1 MGKSDYIY
9 IVKDVSTSLDMTG
22 WKLDM
27 TGWKLDM
34 TKTIQLTIF
43 MKQIRISAI
52 LACIAG
58 MIAFA
63 GCKSMSPQDRLT
75 VNDRK
80 INKIIAQMTLEEK
93 VEMLHSKTNMSSEG
107 VPRLGIQDIKYTDG
121 PFGIREENGDGFRS
135 LGWTLDSATYFPT
148 GSALAATWSKEMAYK
163 NGWAM
168 GKEGRLRGKDIILGP
183 AINIQRLP
191 VGGRT
196 YEYLSEDPVL
206 AARLSVEYTLGSQD
220 AGTAVCLKHYALNNQ
235 ETNRGSVNVIA
246 DERTMREIYL
256 KPFEAAVKEGG
267 AMCIMPAY
275 NKVNGYYC
283 SENAHLN
290 NEILRDE
297 WGFKGMTVSD
307 WGGTHSTMGAAL
319 GGLCVQMTGDNYFGQ
334 ALIDS
339 VRNGALDEAVVDAKV
354 REILRLRFAIEPV
367 PEDVANTVMTSQ
379 PETQKIAY
387 EIAQKSIVLLK
398 NEAGNLP
405 VAKDVKKIAVIGQ
418 NAVLT
423 TAAGGIGAGVKTLYE
438 ISPLEGIS
446 KRAAE
451 AGIEVTYAPG
461 YKNYQ
466 MRMAWGRPGA
476 GGPVDPLIANSPDEP
491 ADPALL
497 AEAVALAKDADM
509 VIFFGGTNKSIETE
523 GSDRKNIDLPCGQN
537 DVIKALYEANPNVA
551 TVLISGG
558 PTDLRALEPYSP
570 AIVQGWWNGLEGG
583 TALAEV
589 LFGDIAPSGKL
600 PFTFPLKL
608 EDSPAY
614 AMGNFPGNNTGE
626 DLFTLMYRLDAT
638 GYTREQIMEYIAN
651 LPEPVS
657 EYTEGIFVG
666 YRWFETKEVPV
677 MYAFGH
683 GLSYVDFEYGPLTCR
698 QKKDKFVV
706 TFDVKNLGTMEADEV
721 TQLYV
726 KRLDSKVERPL
737 KELEAFD
744 RVTLKG
750 GETKKVTLE
759 FPISE
764 LAHWDN
770 GTNGWVLEPGKLEIL
785 VGSASDDIRQSITT
799 EI

>member
-1 MGKSDYIY
+1 
-9 IVKDVSTSLDMTG
+9 
-22 WKLDM
+22 
-27 TGWKLDM
+27 
-34 TKTIQLTIF
+34 
-43 MKQIRISAI
+43 MKKYLYSAALLI
-52 LACIAG
+52 LA
-58 MIAFA
+58 A
-63 GCKSMSPQDRLT
+63 GCASLSPQDRLT
-75 VNDRK
+75 VNDKK

-206 AARLSVEYTLGSQD
+206 SARLSVEYTKGSQD

-235 ETNRGSVNVIA
+235 ETDRGSVDVIA

-256 KPFEAAVKEGG
+256 KPFEAAIKEGG
-267 AMCIMPAY
+267 AMCVMPAY
-275 NKVNGYYC
+275 NKVNGFYC

-367 PEDVANTVMTSQ
+367 PEDVANTIMTSQ

-405 VAKDVKKIAVIGQ
+405 IAKDVKKIAVIGQ

-438 ISPLEGIS
+438 ISPLEGIQA
-446 KRAAE
+446 RAE
-451 AGIEVTYAPG
+451 KAGVEVVYAPG

-466 MRMAWGRPGA
+466 MRMGWGRPSA
-476 GGPVDPLIANSPDEP
+476 GPVNPLVANSIDEP

-537 DVIKALYEANPNVA
+537 EVIKALYEANPNVA

-558 PTDLRALEPYSP
+558 PTDLRYLEPYSP

-614 AMGNFPGNNTGE
+614 ATGSFPGEGSGE

-638 GYTREQIMEYIAN
+638 GYTREQIREYIAS
-651 LPEPVS
+651 LPDPVS
-657 EYTEGIFVG
+657 EYREGILVG
-666 YRWFETKEVPV
+666 YRWYDTKDVPV

-683 GLSYVDFEYGPLTCR
+683 GLSYVEFEYGALTCK
-698 QKKDKFVV
+698 QKKDKIQVS
-706 TFDVKNLGTMEADEV
+706 FDLKNLGDMEADEV
-721 TQLYV
+721 AQLYV
-726 KRLDSKVERPL
+726 KRLDSKVERAE
-737 KELEAFD
+737 KELEAFE
-744 RVTLKG
+744 RVALKA
-750 GETKKVTLE
+750 GETKNVTLE
-759 FPISE
+759 FPLSE

-770 GTNGWVLEPGKLEIL
+770 ETNGWVLEPGKIEIL
-785 VGSASDDIRQSITT
+785 VGSASNDIRQSIQT

>member
-1 MGKSDYIY
+1 MKKYLY
-9 IVKDVSTSLDMTG
+9 STAL
-22 WKLDM
+22 L
-27 TGWKLDM
+27 
-34 TKTIQLTIF
+34 
-43 MKQIRISAI
+43 I
-52 LACIAG
+52 LA
-58 MIAFA
+58 A
-63 GCKSMSPQDRLT
+63 GCASLSPQDRLT
-75 VNDRK
+75 VNDKK

-206 AARLSVEYTLGSQD
+206 SARLSVEYTKGSQD

-235 ETNRGSVNVIA
+235 ETDRGSVDVIA

-267 AMCIMPAY
+267 AMCVMPAY
-275 NKVNGYYC
+275 NKVNGFYC

-354 REILRLRFAIEPV
+354 REILRLRFAIDPV
-367 PEDVANTVMTSQ
+367 PEDVANTIMTSQ

-405 VAKDVKKIAVIGQ
+405 IAKDVKKIAVIGQ

-438 ISPLEGIS
+438 ITPLEGIQA
-446 KRAAE
+446 RAE
-451 AGIEVTYAPG
+451 KAGVEVVYAPG

-466 MRMAWGRPGA
+466 MRMGWGRPSA
-476 GGPVDPLIANSPDEP
+476 GPVNPLVANSIDEP

-537 DVIKALYEANPNVA
+537 EVIKALYEANPNVA

-558 PTDLRALEPYSP
+558 PTDLRYLEPYSP

-614 AMGNFPGNNTGE
+614 ATGSFPGEGSGE

-638 GYTREQIMEYIAN
+638 GYTREQIREYIAS
-651 LPEPVS
+651 LPDPVS
-657 EYTEGIFVG
+657 EYREGILVG
-666 YRWFETKEVPV
+666 YRWYDTKDVPV

-683 GLSYVDFEYGPLTCR
+683 GLSYVDFEYGTLTCK
-698 QKKDKFVV
+698 QKKDKIQVS
-706 TFDVKNLGTMEADEV
+706 FDLKNLGDMEADEV
-721 TQLYV
+721 PQLYV
-726 KRLDSKVERPL
+726 KRLDSKVERAE
-737 KELEAFD
+737 KELEAFE
-744 RVTLKG
+744 RVALKA
-750 GETKKVTLE
+750 GETKNVTLE
-759 FPISE
+759 FPVSE

-770 GTNGWVLEPGKLEIL
+770 ETNGWVLEPGKIEIL
-785 VGSASDDIRQSITT
+785 VGSASNDIRQSIQT

>member
-1 MGKSDYIY
+1 
-9 IVKDVSTSLDMTG
+9 
-22 WKLDM
+22 
-27 TGWKLDM
+27 
-34 TKTIQLTIF
+34 
-43 MKQIRISAI
+43 MKKYLYSAALLI
-52 LACIAG
+52 LA
-58 MIAFA
+58 A
-63 GCKSMSPQDRLT
+63 GCASLSPQDRLT
-75 VNDRK
+75 VNDKK

-206 AARLSVEYTLGSQD
+206 SARLSVEYTKGSQD

-235 ETNRGSVNVIA
+235 ETDRGSVDVIA

-256 KPFEAAVKEGG
+256 KPFEAAIKEGG
-267 AMCIMPAY
+267 AMCVMPAY
-275 NKVNGYYC
+275 NKVNGFYC

-339 VRNGALDEAVVDAKV
+339 VRNGALDEAVVDEKV
-354 REILRLRFAIEPV
+354 REILRLRFAIDPV
-367 PEDVANTVMTSQ
+367 PEDVANTIMTSQ

-405 VAKDVKKIAVIGQ
+405 IAKDVKKIAVIGQ

-438 ISPLEGIS
+438 ITPLEGIQA
-446 KRAAE
+446 RAE
-451 AGIEVTYAPG
+451 KAGVEVVYAPG

-466 MRMAWGRPGA
+466 MRMGWGRPSA
-476 GGPVDPLIANSPDEP
+476 GPVNPLVANSIDEP

-537 DVIKALYEANPNVA
+537 EVIKALYEANPNVA

-558 PTDLRALEPYSP
+558 PTDLRYLEPYSP

-614 AMGNFPGNNTGE
+614 ATGSFPGEGSGE

-638 GYTREQIMEYIAN
+638 GYTREQIQEYIAS
-651 LPEPVS
+651 LPDPVS
-657 EYTEGIFVG
+657 EYREGILVG
-666 YRWFETKEVPV
+666 YRWYDTKDVPV

-683 GLSYVDFEYGPLTCR
+683 GLSYVEFEYGALTCK
-698 QKKDKFVV
+698 QKKDKIQVS
-706 TFDVKNLGTMEADEV
+706 FDLKNLGDMEADEV
-721 TQLYV
+721 AQLYV
-726 KRLDSKVERPL
+726 KRLDSKVERAE
-737 KELEAFD
+737 KELEAFE
-744 RVTLKG
+744 RVALKA
-750 GETKKVTLE
+750 GETKNVTLE
-759 FPISE
+759 FPLSE

-770 GTNGWVLEPGKLEIL
+770 ETNEWVLEHGKIEIL
-785 VGSASDDIRQSITT
+785 VGSASNDIRQSIQT

>member
-1 MGKSDYIY
+1 
-9 IVKDVSTSLDMTG
+9 
-22 WKLDM
+22 
-27 TGWKLDM
+27 
-34 TKTIQLTIF
+34 
-43 MKQIRISAI
+43 MKQYLYSAALLI
-52 LACIAG
+52 LA
-58 MIAFA
+58 A
-63 GCKSMSPQDRLT
+63 GCASLSPQDRLT
-75 VNDRK
+75 VNDKK

-206 AARLSVEYTLGSQD
+206 SARLSVEYTKGSQD

-235 ETNRGSVNVIA
+235 ETDRGSVNVIA

-256 KPFEAAVKEGG
+256 KPFEAAIKEGG
-267 AMCIMPAY
+267 AMCVMPAY
-275 NKVNGYYC
+275 NKVNGFYC

-367 PEDVANTVMTSQ
+367 PEDVANTIMTSQ

-405 VAKDVKKIAVIGQ
+405 IAKDVKKIAVIGQ

-438 ISPLEGIS
+438 ISPLEGIQA
-446 KRAAE
+446 RAE
-451 AGIEVTYAPG
+451 KAGVEVVYAPG

-466 MRMAWGRPGA
+466 MRMGWGRPSA
-476 GGPVDPLIANSPDEP
+476 GPVNPLVANSIDEP

-537 DVIKALYEANPNVA
+537 EVIKALYEANPNVA

-558 PTDLRALEPYSP
+558 PTDLRYLEPYSP

-614 AMGNFPGNNTGE
+614 ATGSFPGEGSGE

-638 GYTREQIMEYIAN
+638 GYTREQIQEYIAS
-651 LPEPVS
+651 LPDPVS
-657 EYTEGIFVG
+657 EYREGILVG
-666 YRWFETKEVPV
+666 YRWYDTKDVPV

-683 GLSYVDFEYGPLTCR
+683 GLSYVEFEYGALTCK
-698 QKKDKFVV
+698 QKKDKIQVS
-706 TFDVKNLGTMEADEV
+706 FDLKNLGDMEADEV
-721 TQLYV
+721 AQLYV
-726 KRLDSKVERPL
+726 KRLDSKVERAE
-737 KELEAFD
+737 KELEAFE
-744 RVTLKG
+744 RVALKA

-759 FPISE
+759 FPVSE

-770 GTNGWVLEPGKLEIL
+770 ETNEWVLEHGKLEIL
-785 VGSASDDIRQSITT
+785 VGSASNDIRQTIAT

>member
-1 MGKSDYIY
+1 
-9 IVKDVSTSLDMTG
+9 
-22 WKLDM
+22 
-27 TGWKLDM
+27 
-34 TKTIQLTIF
+34 
-43 MKQIRISAI
+43 MKKYLYSAALLI
-52 LACIAG
+52 LA
-58 MIAFA
+58 A
-63 GCKSMSPQDRLT
+63 GCASLSPQDRLT
-75 VNDRK
+75 VNDKK

-121 PFGIREENGDGFRS
+121 PFGIREENGEGFRS

-206 AARLSVEYTLGSQD
+206 SARLAVEYTKGSQD

-235 ETNRGSVNVIA
+235 ETDRGSVDVIA

-256 KPFEAAVKEGG
+256 KPFEAAIKEGG
-267 AMCIMPAY
+267 AMCVMPAY
-275 NKVNGYYC
+275 NKVNGFYC

-367 PEDVANTVMTSQ
+367 PEDVANTIMTSQ

-405 VAKDVKKIAVIGQ
+405 IAKDVKKIAVIGQ

-438 ISPLEGIS
+438 ITPLEGIQA
-446 KRAAE
+446 RAE
-451 AGIEVTYAPG
+451 KAGVEVVYAPG

-466 MRMAWGRPGA
+466 MRMGWGRPSA
-476 GGPVDPLIANSPDEP
+476 GPVNPLVANSIDEP

-537 DVIKALYEANPNVA
+537 EVIKALYEANPNVA

-558 PTDLRALEPYSP
+558 PTDLRYLEPYSP

-614 AMGNFPGNNTGE
+614 ATGSFPGEGSGE

-638 GYTREQIMEYIAN
+638 GYTREQIQEYIAS
-651 LPEPVS
+651 LPDPVS
-657 EYTEGIFVG
+657 EYREGILVG
-666 YRWFETKEVPV
+666 YRWYDTKDVPV

-683 GLSYVDFEYGPLTCR
+683 GLSYVDFEYGTLTCK
-698 QKKDKFVV
+698 QKKDKIQVS
-706 TFDVKNLGTMEADEV
+706 FDLKNLGDMEADEV
-721 TQLYV
+721 PQLYV
-726 KRLDSKVERPL
+726 KRLDSKVERAE
-737 KELEAFD
+737 KELEAFE
-744 RVTLKG
+744 RVALKA
-750 GETKKVTLE
+750 GETKNVTLE
-759 FPISE
+759 FPLSE

-770 GTNGWVLEPGKLEIL
+770 ETNGWVLEPGKIEIL
-785 VGSASDDIRQSITT
+785 VGSASNDIRQSIQT

>member
-1 MGKSDYIY
+1 MKKYLY
-9 IVKDVSTSLDMTG
+9 STAL
-22 WKLDM
+22 L
-27 TGWKLDM
+27 
-34 TKTIQLTIF
+34 
-43 MKQIRISAI
+43 I
-52 LACIAG
+52 LA
-58 MIAFA
+58 A
-63 GCKSMSPQDRLT
+63 GCASLSPQDRLT
-75 VNDRK
+75 VNDKK

-206 AARLSVEYTLGSQD
+206 SARLAVEYTKGSQD

-235 ETNRGSVNVIA
+235 ETDRGSVDVIA

-267 AMCIMPAY
+267 AMCVMPAY
-275 NKVNGYYC
+275 NKVNGFYC

-354 REILRLRFAIEPV
+354 REILRLRFAIDPV
-367 PEDVANTVMTSQ
+367 PEDVANTIMTSQ

-405 VAKDVKKIAVIGQ
+405 IAKDVKKIAVIGQ

-438 ISPLEGIS
+438 ISPLEGIQA
-446 KRAAE
+446 RAE
-451 AGIEVTYAPG
+451 KAGVEVVYAPG

-466 MRMAWGRPGA
+466 MRMGWGRPSA
-476 GGPVDPLIANSPDEP
+476 GPVNPLVANSIDEP

-537 DVIKALYEANPNVA
+537 EVIKALYEANPNVA

-558 PTDLRALEPYSP
+558 PTDLRYLEPYSP

-614 AMGNFPGNNTGE
+614 ATGSFPGEGSGE

-638 GYTREQIMEYIAN
+638 GYTREQIQEYIAS
-651 LPEPVS
+651 LPDPVS
-657 EYTEGIFVG
+657 EYREGILVG
-666 YRWFETKEVPV
+666 YRWYDTKDVPV

-683 GLSYVDFEYGPLTCR
+683 GLSYVEFEYGALTCK
-698 QKKDKFVV
+698 QKKDKIQVS
-706 TFDVKNLGTMEADEV
+706 FDLKNLGDMEADEV
-721 TQLYV
+721 AQLYV
-726 KRLDSKVERPL
+726 KRLDSKVERAE
-737 KELEAFD
+737 KELEAFE
-744 RVTLKG
+744 RVALKA
-750 GETKKVTLE
+750 GETKNVTLE
-759 FPISE
+759 FPLSE

-770 GTNGWVLEPGKLEIL
+770 ETNGWVLEPGKIEIL
-785 VGSASDDIRQSITT
+785 VGSASNDIRQSIHT

>member
-1 MGKSDYIY
+1 
-9 IVKDVSTSLDMTG
+9 
-22 WKLDM
+22 
-27 TGWKLDM
+27 
-34 TKTIQLTIF
+34 
-43 MKQIRISAI
+43 MKKYLYSAALLI
-52 LACIAG
+52 LA
-58 MIAFA
+58 A
-63 GCKSMSPQDRLT
+63 GCASLSPQDRLT
-75 VNDRK
+75 VNDKK

-206 AARLSVEYTLGSQD
+206 SARLSVEYTKGSQD

-235 ETNRGSVNVIA
+235 ETDRGSVDVIA

-256 KPFEAAVKEGG
+256 KPFEAAIKEGG
-267 AMCIMPAY
+267 AMCVMPAY
-275 NKVNGYYC
+275 NKVNGFYC

-339 VRNGALDEAVVDAKV
+339 VRNGALDEAVVDEKV
-354 REILRLRFAIEPV
+354 REILRLRFAIDPV
-367 PEDVANTVMTSQ
+367 PEDVANTIMTSQ

-405 VAKDVKKIAVIGQ
+405 IAKDVKKIAVIGQ

-438 ISPLEGIS
+438 ITPLEGIQA
-446 KRAAE
+446 RAE
-451 AGIEVTYAPG
+451 KAGVEVVYAPG

-466 MRMAWGRPGA
+466 MRMGWGRPSA
-476 GGPVDPLIANSPDEP
+476 GPVNPLVANSIDEP

-497 AEAVALAKDADM
+497 ADAVALAKDADM

-537 DVIKALYEANPNVA
+537 EVIKALYEANPNVA

-558 PTDLRALEPYSP
+558 PTDLRYLEPYSP

-614 AMGNFPGNNTGE
+614 ATGSFPGEGSGE

-638 GYTREQIMEYIAN
+638 GYTREQIQEYIAN
-651 LPEPVS
+651 LPAPES
-657 EYTEGIFVG
+657 HYTEGIFVG

-683 GLSYVDFEYGPLTCR
+683 GLSYVEFEYGALTCK
-698 QKKDKFVV
+698 QKKDKIQVS
-706 TFDVKNLGTMEADEV
+706 FDLKNLGDMEADEV
-721 TQLYV
+721 AQLYV
-726 KRLDSKVERPL
+726 KRLDSKVERAE
-737 KELEAFD
+737 KELEAFE
-744 RVTLKG
+744 RVALKA
-750 GETKKVTLE
+750 GETKNVTLE
-759 FPISE
+759 FPLSE

-770 GTNGWVLEPGKLEIL
+770 ETNEWVLEHGKIEIL
-785 VGSASDDIRQSITT
+785 VGSASNDIRQSIQT

>member
-1 MGKSDYIY
+1 
-9 IVKDVSTSLDMTG
+9 
-22 WKLDM
+22 
-27 TGWKLDM
+27 
-34 TKTIQLTIF
+34 
-43 MKQIRISAI
+43 MKKYLYSAALLI
-52 LACIAG
+52 LA
-58 MIAFA
+58 A
-63 GCKSMSPQDRLT
+63 GCASLSPQDRLT
-75 VNDRK
+75 VNDKK

-206 AARLSVEYTLGSQD
+206 SARLSVEYTKGSQD

-235 ETNRGSVNVIA
+235 ETDRGSVDVIA

-267 AMCIMPAY
+267 AMCVMPAY
-275 NKVNGYYC
+275 NKVNGFYC

-354 REILRLRFAIEPV
+354 REILRLRFAIDPV
-367 PEDVANTVMTSQ
+367 PEDVANTIMTSQ

-405 VAKDVKKIAVIGQ
+405 IAKDVKKIAVIGQ

-438 ISPLEGIS
+438 ISPLEGIQA
-446 KRAAE
+446 RAE
-451 AGIEVTYAPG
+451 KAGVEVVYAPG

-466 MRMAWGRPGA
+466 MRMGWGRPSA
-476 GGPVDPLIANSPDEP
+476 GPVNPLVANSIDEP

-537 DVIKALYEANPNVA
+537 EVIKALYEANPNVA

-558 PTDLRALEPYSP
+558 PTDLRYLEPYSP

-614 AMGNFPGNNTGE
+614 ATGSFPGEGSGE

-638 GYTREQIMEYIAN
+638 GYTREQIREYIAS
-651 LPEPVS
+651 LPDPVS
-657 EYTEGIFVG
+657 EYREGILVG
-666 YRWFETKEVPV
+666 YRWYDTKDVPV

-683 GLSYVDFEYGPLTCR
+683 GLSYVDFEYGTLTCK
-698 QKKDKFVV
+698 QKKDKIQVS
-706 TFDVKNLGTMEADEV
+706 FDLKNLGDMEADEV
-721 TQLYV
+721 AQLYV
-726 KRLDSKVERPL
+726 KRLDSKVERAE
-737 KELEAFD
+737 KELEAFE
-744 RVTLKG
+744 RVALKA
-750 GETKKVTLE
+750 GETKNVTLE
-759 FPISE
+759 FPVSE

-770 GTNGWVLEPGKLEIL
+770 ETNGWVLEPGKIEIL
-785 VGSASDDIRQSITT
+785 VGSASNDIRQSIHT

>member
-1 MGKSDYIY
+1 
-9 IVKDVSTSLDMTG
+9 
-22 WKLDM
+22 
-27 TGWKLDM
+27 
-34 TKTIQLTIF
+34 
-43 MKQIRISAI
+43 MKKYLYSAALLI
-52 LACIAG
+52 LA
-58 MIAFA
+58 A
-63 GCKSMSPQDRLT
+63 GCASLSPQGRLT
-75 VNDRK
+75 VNDKK

-107 VPRLGIQDIKYTDG
+107 IPRLGIQDIKYTDG

-196 YEYLSEDPVL
+196 YEYLSEDPIL
-206 AARLSVEYTLGSQD
+206 SARLSVEYTKGSQD

-235 ETNRGSVNVIA
+235 ETDRGSVDVIA

-256 KPFEAAVKEGG
+256 KPFEAAIKEGG
-267 AMCIMPAY
+267 AMCVMPAY
-275 NKVNGYYC
+275 NKVNGFYC

-354 REILRLRFAIEPV
+354 REILRLRFAIDPV
-367 PEDVANTVMTSQ
+367 PEDVANTIMTSQ
-379 PETQKIAY
+379 PETQRIAY

-405 VAKDVKKIAVIGQ
+405 IAKDVKKIAVIGQ

-438 ISPLEGIS
+438 ISPLEGIQA
-446 KRAAE
+446 RAE
-451 AGIEVTYAPG
+451 KAGVEIVYAPG

-466 MRMAWGRPGA
+466 MRMGWGRPSA
-476 GGPVDPLIANSPDEP
+476 GPVNPLVANSIDEP

-537 DVIKALYEANPNVA
+537 EVIKALYEANPNVA

-558 PTDLRALEPYSP
+558 PTDLRYLEPYSP
-570 AIVQGWWNGLEGG
+570 SIVQGWWNGLEGG

-614 AMGNFPGNNTGE
+614 ATGSFPGEGSGE

-638 GYTREQIMEYIAN
+638 GYTREQIHEYIAS
-651 LPEPVS
+651 LPDPVS
-657 EYTEGIFVG
+657 EYREGILVG
-666 YRWFETKEVPV
+666 YRWYDTKDVPV

-683 GLSYVDFEYGPLTCR
+683 GLSYVEFEYGALTCK
-698 QKKDKFVV
+698 QKKDKIQVS
-706 TFDVKNLGTMEADEV
+706 FDLKNLGDMEADEV
-721 TQLYV
+721 AQLYV
-726 KRLDSKVERPL
+726 KRLDSKVERAE
-737 KELEAFD
+737 KELEAFE
-744 RVTLKG
+744 RVALKA
-750 GETKKVTLE
+750 GETKNVTLE
-759 FPISE
+759 FPLSE

-770 GTNGWVLEPGKLEIL
+770 ETNGWVLEPGKIEIL
-785 VGSASDDIRQSITT
+785 VGSASNDIRQSIQT

>member
-1 MGKSDYIY
+1 
-9 IVKDVSTSLDMTG
+9 
-22 WKLDM
+22 
-27 TGWKLDM
+27 
-34 TKTIQLTIF
+34 
-43 MKQIRISAI
+43 MKKYLYSAALLI
-52 LACIAG
+52 MA
-58 MIAFA
+58 A
-63 GCKSMSPQDRLT
+63 GCASLSPQDRLT
-75 VNDRK
+75 VNDKK

-206 AARLSVEYTLGSQD
+206 SARLSVEYTKGSQD

-235 ETNRGSVNVIA
+235 ETDRGSVDVIA

-256 KPFEAAVKEGG
+256 KPFEAAIKEGG
-267 AMCIMPAY
+267 AMCVMPAY
-275 NKVNGYYC
+275 NKVNGFYC

-354 REILRLRFAIEPV
+354 REILRLRFAIDPV
-367 PEDVANTVMTSQ
+367 PEDVANTIMTSQ

-405 VAKDVKKIAVIGQ
+405 IAKDVKKIAVIGQ

-438 ISPLEGIS
+438 ISPLEGIQA
-446 KRAAE
+446 RAE
-451 AGIEVTYAPG
+451 KAGVEVVYAPG

-466 MRMAWGRPGA
+466 MRMGWGRPSA
-476 GGPVDPLIANSPDEP
+476 GPVNPLVANSIDEP

-537 DVIKALYEANPNVA
+537 EVIKALYEANPNVA

-558 PTDLRALEPYSP
+558 PTDLRYLEPYSP

-614 AMGNFPGNNTGE
+614 ATGSFPGEGSGE

-638 GYTREQIMEYIAN
+638 GYTREQIQEYIAS
-651 LPEPVS
+651 LPDPVS
-657 EYTEGIFVG
+657 EYREGILVG
-666 YRWFETKEVPV
+666 YRWYDTKDVPV

-683 GLSYVDFEYGPLTCR
+683 GLSYVEFEYGPLTCK
-698 QKKDKFVV
+698 QKKDKIQVS
-706 TFDVKNLGTMEADEV
+706 FDLKNLGDMEADEV
-721 TQLYV
+721 AQLYV
-726 KRLDSKVERPL
+726 KRLDSKIERAE
-737 KELEAFD
+737 KELEAFE
-744 RVTLKG
+744 RVALKA
-750 GETKKVTLE
+750 GETKNVTLE
-759 FPISE
+759 FPLSE

-770 GTNGWVLEPGKLEIL
+770 ETNGWVLEPGKIEIL
-785 VGSASDDIRQSITT
+785 VGSASNDIRQSIQT

>member
-1 MGKSDYIY
+1 MKNYTFIFCLAAV
-9 IVKDVSTSLDMTG
+9 ILITG
-22 WKLDM
+22 CN
-27 TGWKLDM
+27 GNV
-34 TKTIQLTIF
+34 
-43 MKQIRISAI
+43 
-52 LACIAG
+52 
-58 MIAFA
+58 
-63 GCKSMSPQDRLT
+63 SPQDRLT
-75 VNDRK
+75 ANDKK
-80 INKIIAQMTLEEK
+80 ISEIIAQMTLEEK

-121 PFGIREENGDGFRS
+121 PFGIREENGDHFRP
-135 LGWTLDSATYFPT
+135 LGWKLDSATYFPT

-163 NGWAM
+163 NGLAI

-206 AARLSVEYTLGSQD
+206 AARLSVEYTKGSQE
-220 AGTAVCLKHYALNNQ
+220 AGTAVCLKHFALNNQ
-235 ETNRGSVNVIA
+235 ETDRGSVNVIA

-256 KPFEAAVKEGG
+256 KPFEAAVKEAG
-267 AMCIMPAY
+267 AMCVMPAY

-283 SENAHLN
+283 SENARLL
-290 NEILRDE
+290 NEILREE

-354 REILRLRFAIEPV
+354 RDILRLRFAIEPV
-367 PEDVANTVMTSQ
+367 PENIANTIMTSQ
-379 PETQKIAY
+379 PETQNVAY

-398 NEAGNLP
+398 NEGRTLP
-405 VAKDVKKIAVIGQ
+405 ITDDVKKIAIIGQ

-423 TAAGGIGAGVKTLYE
+423 TAAGGVGAGVKTLYE
-438 ISPLEGIS
+438 ISPLEGIRN
-446 KRAAE
+446 RA
-451 AGIEVTYAPG
+451 GDKVEVVYAPG
-461 YKNYQ
+461 YKNYIRQ
-466 MRMAWGRPGA
+466 NRWSEDPG
-476 GGPVDPLIANSPDEP
+476 PLETTDMSEP

-497 AEAVALAKDADM
+497 AEAVALAAEADM

-537 DVIKALYEANPNVA
+537 EIIRALHEVNPNVV

-558 PTDLRALEPYSP
+558 PTDLRILDEYSP
-570 AIVQGWWNGLEGG
+570 AIIQGWWNGMEAG

-614 AMGNFPGNNTGE
+614 AMGNFPGENSGR
-626 DLFTLMYRLDAT
+626 DLFTLMYRLEET
-638 GYTREQIMEYIAN
+638 GYSREEIQAYIAN
-651 LPEPVS
+651 LPDPES
-657 EYTEGIFVG
+657 RYTEGIFVG
-666 YRWFETKEVPV
+666 YRWYDTKDVPV

-683 GLSYVDFEYGPLTCR
+683 GLSYVDFEYGAISCKRRNDRICVRFELS
-698 QKKDKFVV
+698 
-706 TFDVKNLGTMEADEV
+706 NLSEMEADEV
-721 TQLYV
+721 VQLYV
-726 KRLDSKVERPL
+726 RRPDSKIERPV
-737 KELEAFD
+737 KELKAFD
-744 RVTLKG
+744 RVTLKA
-750 GETKKVTLE
+750 GETKKVMLE
-759 FPISE
+759 FPMNE
-764 LAHWDN
+764 LAHWDIN
-770 GTNGWVLEPGKLEIL
+770 TGAWVIEPGVVEIL
-785 VGSASDDIRQSITT
+785 VGSGSDDIRQTGNI

>member
-1 MGKSDYIY
+1 MKRF
-9 IVKDVSTSLDMTG
+9 
-22 WKLDM
+22 
-27 TGWKLDM
+27 
-34 TKTIQLTIF
+34 IF
-43 MKQIRISAI
+43 AAALAI
-52 LACIAG
+52 MAI
-58 MIAFA
+58 
-63 GCKSMSPQDRLT
+63 GCVQNGTSPQDRLT

-121 PFGIREENGDGFRS
+121 PFGIREENGDGFRP

-163 NGWAM
+163 NGLAM

-206 AARLSVEYTLGSQD
+206 SARLSVEYTKGSQD
-220 AGTAVCLKHYALNNQ
+220 AGTAVCLKHFALNNK
-235 ETNRGSVNVIA
+235 ETERGSVNVIA

-283 SENAHLN
+283 SENAHLL
-290 NEILRDE
+290 NEILRGE

-339 VRNGALDEAVVDAKV
+339 VRNGALEEAVVDAKV

-367 PEDVANTVMTSQ
+367 PEDVANTIMTSQ
-379 PETQKIAY
+379 PETQQIAY

-405 VAKDVKKIAVIGQ
+405 ISKDVKKIAVIGQ
-418 NAVLT
+418 NAVLS

-438 ISPLEGIS
+438 ITPLEGIQA
-446 KRAAE
+446 RAGE
-451 AGIEVTYAPG
+451 DVEIVYAPG
-461 YKNYQ
+461 YKNYI
-466 MRMAWGRPGA
+466 MSWGRA
-476 GGPVDPLIANSPDEP
+476 NTGPLETTNTAEP

-497 AEAVALAKDADM
+497 AEAVAIAKDADM

-523 GSDRKNIDLPCGQN
+523 GSDRKDIDLPCGQN
-537 DVIKALYEANPNVA
+537 EIVKALYEANSNLV

-558 PTDLRALEPYSP
+558 PCDLRVLEQYSP

-614 AMGNFPGNNTGE
+614 AMGNFPGENSGE

-638 GYTREQIMEYIAN
+638 GYSREEIEEYIAN
-651 LPEPVS
+651 LPDPES
-657 EYTEGIFVG
+657 RYTEGIFVG
-666 YRWFETKEVPV
+666 YRWFDTKEVPV

-683 GLSYVDFEYGPLTCR
+683 GLSYVDFEYGDLTCR
-698 QKKDKFVV
+698 QKKDMIQVS
-706 TFDVKNLGTMEADEV
+706 FDLTNLGEMEADEV
-721 TQLYV
+721 AQLYV
-726 KRLDSKVERPL
+726 KRIDSKIERPA

-744 RVTLKG
+744 RITLKA
-750 GETKKVTLE
+750 GETRKVTLE
-759 FPISE
+759 FPVSE
-764 LAHWDN
+764 LAHWDMSVN
-770 GTNGWVLEPGKLEIL
+770 DWVLEPGKIEIL
-785 VGSASDDIRQSITT
+785 VGSASDDIRQTIQT

>member
-1 MGKSDYIY
+1 
-9 IVKDVSTSLDMTG
+9 
-22 WKLDM
+22 
-27 TGWKLDM
+27 
-34 TKTIQLTIF
+34 
-43 MKQIRISAI
+43 MKKYLYSAALLI
-52 LACIAG
+52 LA
-58 MIAFA
+58 A
-63 GCKSMSPQDRLT
+63 GCASLSPQDRLT
-75 VNDRK
+75 VNDKK

-206 AARLSVEYTLGSQD
+206 SARLAVEYTKGSQD

-235 ETNRGSVNVIA
+235 ETDRGSVNVIA

-256 KPFEAAVKEGG
+256 KPFEAAIKEGG
-267 AMCIMPAY
+267 AMCVMPAY
-275 NKVNGYYC
+275 NKVNGFYC

-367 PEDVANTVMTSQ
+367 PEDVANTIMTSQ

-405 VAKDVKKIAVIGQ
+405 IAKDVKKIAVIGQ

-438 ISPLEGIS
+438 ITPLEGIQA
-446 KRAAE
+446 RAE
-451 AGIEVTYAPG
+451 KAGVEVVYAPG

-466 MRMAWGRPGA
+466 MRMGWGRPSA
-476 GGPVDPLIANSPDEP
+476 GPVNPLVANSIDEP

-537 DVIKALYEANPNVA
+537 EVIKALYEANPNVA

-558 PTDLRALEPYSP
+558 PTDLRYLEPYSP

-614 AMGNFPGNNTGE
+614 ATGSFPGEGSGE

-638 GYTREQIMEYIAN
+638 GYTREQIKEYIAS
-651 LPEPVS
+651 LPDPVS
-657 EYTEGIFVG
+657 EYREGILVG
-666 YRWFETKEVPV
+666 YRWYDTKDVPV

-683 GLSYVDFEYGPLTCR
+683 GLSYVDFEYGTLTCK
-698 QKKDKFVV
+698 QKKDKIQVS
-706 TFDVKNLGTMEADEV
+706 FDLKNLGDMEADEV
-721 TQLYV
+721 AQLYV
-726 KRLDSKVERPL
+726 KRLDSKVERAE
-737 KELEAFD
+737 KELEAFE
-744 RVTLKG
+744 RVALKA
-750 GETKKVTLE
+750 GETKNVTLE
-759 FPISE
+759 FPLSE

-770 GTNGWVLEPGKLEIL
+770 ETNGWVLEPGKIEIL
-785 VGSASDDIRQSITT
+785 VGSASNDIRQSIQT

>member
-1 MGKSDYIY
+1 
-9 IVKDVSTSLDMTG
+9 
-22 WKLDM
+22 
-27 TGWKLDM
+27 
-34 TKTIQLTIF
+34 
-43 MKQIRISAI
+43 MKQYLYSAALLI
-52 LACIAG
+52 LA
-58 MIAFA
+58 A
-63 GCKSMSPQDRLT
+63 GCASLSPQDRLT
-75 VNDRK
+75 VNDKK

-206 AARLSVEYTLGSQD
+206 SARLAVEYTKGSQD

-235 ETNRGSVNVIA
+235 ETDRGSVDVIA

-256 KPFEAAVKEGG
+256 KPFEAAIKEGG
-267 AMCIMPAY
+267 AMCVMPAY
-275 NKVNGYYC
+275 NKVNGFYC

-339 VRNGALDEAVVDAKV
+339 VRNGALDEAVVDEKV
-354 REILRLRFAIEPV
+354 REILRLRFAIDPV
-367 PEDVANTVMTSQ
+367 PEDVANTIMTSQ

-405 VAKDVKKIAVIGQ
+405 IAKDVKKIAVIGQ

-438 ISPLEGIS
+438 ISPLEGIQA
-446 KRAAE
+446 RAE
-451 AGIEVTYAPG
+451 KAGVEVVYAPG

-466 MRMAWGRPGA
+466 MRMGWGRPSA
-476 GGPVDPLIANSPDEP
+476 GPVNPLVANSIDEP

-537 DVIKALYEANPNVA
+537 EVIKALYEANPNVA

-558 PTDLRALEPYSP
+558 PTDLRYLEPYSP

-614 AMGNFPGNNTGE
+614 ATGSFPGEGSGE

-638 GYTREQIMEYIAN
+638 GYTREQIQEYIAS
-651 LPEPVS
+651 LPDPVS
-657 EYTEGIFVG
+657 EYREGILVG
-666 YRWFETKEVPV
+666 YRWYDTKDVPV

-683 GLSYVDFEYGPLTCR
+683 GLSYVEFEYGTLTCK
-698 QKKDKFVV
+698 QKKDKIQVS
-706 TFDVKNLGTMEADEV
+706 FDLKNLGDMEADEV
-721 TQLYV
+721 AQLYV
-726 KRLDSKVERPL
+726 KRLDSKVERAE
-737 KELEAFD
+737 KELEAFE
-744 RVTLKG
+744 RVALKA
-750 GETKKVTLE
+750 GETKNVTLE
-759 FPISE
+759 FPVSE

-770 GTNGWVLEPGKLEIL
+770 ETNGWVLEPGKIEIL
-785 VGSASDDIRQSITT
+785 VGSASNDIRQSIHT

>member
-1 MGKSDYIY
+1 
-9 IVKDVSTSLDMTG
+9 
-22 WKLDM
+22 
-27 TGWKLDM
+27 
-34 TKTIQLTIF
+34 
-43 MKQIRISAI
+43 MKQYLYSAALLI
-52 LACIAG
+52 LA
-58 MIAFA
+58 A
-63 GCKSMSPQDRLT
+63 GCASLSPQDRLT
-75 VNDRK
+75 VNDKK

-206 AARLSVEYTLGSQD
+206 SARLAVEYTKGSQD

-235 ETNRGSVNVIA
+235 ETDRGSVDVIA

-267 AMCIMPAY
+267 AMCVMPAY
-275 NKVNGYYC
+275 NKVNGFYC

-354 REILRLRFAIEPV
+354 REILRLRFAIDPV
-367 PEDVANTVMTSQ
+367 PEDVANTIMTSQ

-398 NEAGNLP
+398 NEVGNLP
-405 VAKDVKKIAVIGQ
+405 IAKDVKKIAVIGQ

-438 ISPLEGIS
+438 ISPLEGIQA
-446 KRAAE
+446 RAE
-451 AGIEVTYAPG
+451 KAGVEVVYAPG

-466 MRMAWGRPGA
+466 MRMGWGRPSA
-476 GGPVDPLIANSPDEP
+476 GPVNPLVANSIDEP

-537 DVIKALYEANPNVA
+537 EVIKALYEANPNVA

-558 PTDLRALEPYSP
+558 PTDLRFLEPYSP
-570 AIVQGWWNGLEGG
+570 SIVQGWWNGLEGG

-600 PFTFPLKL
+600 PFTFPKKL

-614 AMGNFPGNNTGE
+614 ALGNFGQNASE

-638 GYTREQIMEYIAN
+638 GYTREQIQEYIAN
-651 LPEPVS
+651 LPAPES
-657 EYTEGIFVG
+657 HYTEGIFVG

-683 GLSYVDFEYGPLTCR
+683 GLSYVDFEYGPLTCKH
-698 QKKDKFVV
+698 KKDKFYV
-706 TFDVKNLGTMEADEV
+706 TFELKNLGDMEADEV
-721 TQLYV
+721 AQLYV
-726 KRLDSKVERPL
+726 KRIDSAVERPL

-744 RVTLKG
+744 RITLKG

-759 FPISE
+759 FPVSE

-770 GTNGWVLEPGKLEIL
+770 ETNEWVLEHGKLEIL
-785 VGSASDDIRQSITT
+785 VGSASNDIRQTIAT

>member
-1 MGKSDYIY
+1 
-9 IVKDVSTSLDMTG
+9 
-22 WKLDM
+22 
-27 TGWKLDM
+27 
-34 TKTIQLTIF
+34 
-43 MKQIRISAI
+43 MKKYLYSAALLI
-52 LACIAG
+52 LA
-58 MIAFA
+58 A
-63 GCKSMSPQDRLT
+63 GCASLSPQDRLT
-75 VNDRK
+75 VNDKK

-206 AARLSVEYTLGSQD
+206 SARLSVEYTKGSQD

-235 ETNRGSVNVIA
+235 ETDRGSVDVIA

-256 KPFEAAVKEGG
+256 KPFEAAIKEGG
-267 AMCIMPAY
+267 AMCVMPAY
-275 NKVNGYYC
+275 NKVNGFYC

-339 VRNGALDEAVVDAKV
+339 VRNGALDEAVVDEKV
-354 REILRLRFAIEPV
+354 REILRLRFAIDPV
-367 PEDVANTVMTSQ
+367 PEDVANTIMTSQ

-405 VAKDVKKIAVIGQ
+405 IAKDVKKIAVIGQ

-438 ISPLEGIS
+438 ISPLEGIQA
-446 KRAAE
+446 RAE
-451 AGIEVTYAPG
+451 KAGVEVVYAPG

-466 MRMAWGRPGA
+466 MRMGWGRPSA
-476 GGPVDPLIANSPDEP
+476 GPVNPLVANSIDEP

-537 DVIKALYEANPNVA
+537 EVIKALYEANPNVA

-558 PTDLRALEPYSP
+558 PTDLRYLEPYSP

-614 AMGNFPGNNTGE
+614 ATGSFPGEGSGE

-638 GYTREQIMEYIAN
+638 GYTREQIREYIAS
-651 LPEPVS
+651 LPDPVS
-657 EYTEGIFVG
+657 EYREGILVG
-666 YRWFETKEVPV
+666 YRWYDTKDVPV

-683 GLSYVDFEYGPLTCR
+683 GLSYVEFEYGPLTCK
-698 QKKDKFVV
+698 QKKDKIQVS
-706 TFDVKNLGTMEADEV
+706 FDLKNLGDMEADEV
-721 TQLYV
+721 AQLYV
-726 KRLDSKVERPL
+726 KRLDSKVERAE
-737 KELEAFD
+737 KELEAFE
-744 RVTLKG
+744 RVALKA
-750 GETKKVTLE
+750 GETRNVTLE
-759 FPISE
+759 FPLSE

-770 GTNGWVLEPGKLEIL
+770 ETNGWVLEPGKIEIL
-785 VGSASDDIRQSITT
+785 VGSASNDIRQSIHT

>member
-1 MGKSDYIY
+1 
-9 IVKDVSTSLDMTG
+9 
-22 WKLDM
+22 
-27 TGWKLDM
+27 
-34 TKTIQLTIF
+34 
-43 MKQIRISAI
+43 MKKYLYSAALLI
-52 LACIAG
+52 LA
-58 MIAFA
+58 A
-63 GCKSMSPQDRLT
+63 GCASLSPQDRLT
-75 VNDRK
+75 VNDKK

-107 VPRLGIQDIKYTDG
+107 IPRLGIQDIKYTDG

-206 AARLSVEYTLGSQD
+206 SARLSVEYTKGSQD

-235 ETNRGSVNVIA
+235 ETDRGSVDVIA

-256 KPFEAAVKEGG
+256 KPFEAAIKEGG
-267 AMCIMPAY
+267 AMCVMPAY
-275 NKVNGYYC
+275 NKVNGFYC

-354 REILRLRFAIEPV
+354 REILRLRFAIDPV
-367 PEDVANTVMTSQ
+367 PEDVANTIMTSQ
-379 PETQKIAY
+379 PETQRIAY

-405 VAKDVKKIAVIGQ
+405 IAKDVKKIAVIGQ

-438 ISPLEGIS
+438 ISPLEGIQA
-446 KRAAE
+446 RAE
-451 AGIEVTYAPG
+451 KAGVEIVYAPG

-466 MRMAWGRPGA
+466 MRMGWGRPSA
-476 GGPVDPLIANSPDEP
+476 GPVNPLVANSIDEP

-537 DVIKALYEANPNVA
+537 EVIKALYEANPNVA

-558 PTDLRALEPYSP
+558 PTDLRYLEPYSP
-570 AIVQGWWNGLEGG
+570 SIVQGWWNGLEGG

-614 AMGNFPGNNTGE
+614 ATGSFPGEGSGE

-638 GYTREQIMEYIAN
+638 GYTREQIHEYIAS
-651 LPEPVS
+651 LPDPVS
-657 EYTEGIFVG
+657 EYREGILVG
-666 YRWFETKEVPV
+666 YRWYDTKDVPV

-683 GLSYVDFEYGPLTCR
+683 GLSYVEFEYGALTCK
-698 QKKDKFVV
+698 QKKDKIQVC
-706 TFDVKNLGTMEADEV
+706 FDLKNLGDMEADEV
-721 TQLYV
+721 AQLYV
-726 KRLDSKVERPL
+726 KRLDSKVERAE
-737 KELEAFD
+737 KELEAFE
-744 RVTLKG
+744 RVALKA
-750 GETKKVTLE
+750 GETKNVTLE
-759 FPISE
+759 FPLSE

-770 GTNGWVLEPGKLEIL
+770 ETNGWVLEPGKIEIL
-785 VGSASDDIRQSITT
+785 VGSASNDIRQSIQT

>member
-1 MGKSDYIY
+1 MKKYLY
-9 IVKDVSTSLDMTG
+9 STAL
-22 WKLDM
+22 L
-27 TGWKLDM
+27 
-34 TKTIQLTIF
+34 
-43 MKQIRISAI
+43 I
-52 LACIAG
+52 LA
-58 MIAFA
+58 A
-63 GCKSMSPQDRLT
+63 GCASLSPQDRLT
-75 VNDRK
+75 VNDKK

-206 AARLSVEYTLGSQD
+206 SARLSVEYTKGSQD

-235 ETNRGSVNVIA
+235 ETDRGSVDVIA

-267 AMCIMPAY
+267 AMCVMPAY
-275 NKVNGYYC
+275 NKVNGVYC

-354 REILRLRFAIEPV
+354 REILRLRFAIDPV
-367 PEDVANTVMTSQ
+367 PEDVANTIMTSQ

-405 VAKDVKKIAVIGQ
+405 IAKDVKKIAVIGQ

-438 ISPLEGIS
+438 ISPLEGIQA
-446 KRAAE
+446 RAE
-451 AGIEVTYAPG
+451 KAGVEVVYAPG

-466 MRMAWGRPGA
+466 MRMGWGRPSA
-476 GGPVDPLIANSPDEP
+476 GPVNPLVANSIDEP

-537 DVIKALYEANPNVA
+537 EVIKALYEANPNVA

-558 PTDLRALEPYSP
+558 PTDLRYLEPYSP

-614 AMGNFPGNNTGE
+614 ATGSFPGEGSGE

-638 GYTREQIMEYIAN
+638 GYTREQIREYIAS
-651 LPEPVS
+651 LPDPVS
-657 EYTEGIFVG
+657 EYREGILVG
-666 YRWFETKEVPV
+666 YRWYDTKDVPV

-683 GLSYVDFEYGPLTCR
+683 GLSYVEFEYGALTCK
-698 QKKDKFVV
+698 QKKDKIQVS
-706 TFDVKNLGTMEADEV
+706 FDLKNLGDMEADEV
-721 TQLYV
+721 AQLYV
-726 KRLDSKVERPL
+726 KRLDSKVERAE
-737 KELEAFD
+737 KELEAFE
-744 RVTLKG
+744 RVALKA
-750 GETKKVTLE
+750 GETKNVTLE
-759 FPISE
+759 FPLSE

-770 GTNGWVLEPGKLEIL
+770 ETNGWVLEPGKIEIL
-785 VGSASDDIRQSITT
+785 VGSASNDIRQSIHT

>member
-1 MGKSDYIY
+1 
-9 IVKDVSTSLDMTG
+9 
-22 WKLDM
+22 
-27 TGWKLDM
+27 
-34 TKTIQLTIF
+34 
-43 MKQIRISAI
+43 MKKYLYSAALLI
-52 LACIAG
+52 LA
-58 MIAFA
+58 A
-63 GCKSMSPQDRLT
+63 GCASLSPQDRLT
-75 VNDRK
+75 VNDKK

-206 AARLSVEYTLGSQD
+206 SARLAVEYTKGSQD

-235 ETNRGSVNVIA
+235 ETDRGSVDVIA

-256 KPFEAAVKEGG
+256 KPFEAAIKEGG
-267 AMCIMPAY
+267 AMCVMPAY
-275 NKVNGYYC
+275 NKVNGFYC

-367 PEDVANTVMTSQ
+367 PEDVANTIMTSQ

-398 NEAGNLP
+398 NEVGNLP
-405 VAKDVKKIAVIGQ
+405 IAKDVKKIAVIGQ

-438 ISPLEGIS
+438 ISPLEGIQA
-446 KRAAE
+446 RAE
-451 AGIEVTYAPG
+451 KAGVEVVYAPG

-466 MRMAWGRPGA
+466 MRMGWGRPSA
-476 GGPVDPLIANSPDEP
+476 GPVNPLVANSIDEP

-537 DVIKALYEANPNVA
+537 EVIKALYEANPNVA

-558 PTDLRALEPYSP
+558 PTDLRYLEPYSP

-614 AMGNFPGNNTGE
+614 ATGSFPGEGSGE

-638 GYTREQIMEYIAN
+638 GYTREQIQEYIAS
-651 LPEPVS
+651 LPDPVS
-657 EYTEGIFVG
+657 EYREGILVG
-666 YRWFETKEVPV
+666 YRWYDTKDVPV

-683 GLSYVDFEYGPLTCR
+683 GLSYVEFEYGALTCK
-698 QKKDKFVV
+698 QKKDKIQVS
-706 TFDVKNLGTMEADEV
+706 FDLKNLGDMEADEV
-721 TQLYV
+721 AQLYV
-726 KRLDSKVERPL
+726 KRLDSKVERAE
-737 KELEAFD
+737 KELEAFE
-744 RVTLKG
+744 RVALKA
-750 GETKKVTLE
+750 GETKNVTLE
-759 FPISE
+759 FPLSE

-770 GTNGWVLEPGKLEIL
+770 ETNGWVLEPGKIEIL
-785 VGSASDDIRQSITT
+785 VGSASNDIRQSIHT

>member
-1 MGKSDYIY
+1 MKHSA
-9 IVKDVSTSLDMTG
+9 TS
-22 WKLDM
+22 
-27 TGWKLDM
+27 
-34 TKTIQLTIF
+34 I
-43 MKQIRISAI
+43 I
-52 LACIAG
+52 LAAIMAAAIA
-58 MIAFA
+58 A
-63 GCKSMSPQDRLT
+63 GCSSGMSLQDRLT

-121 PFGIREENGDGFRS
+121 PFGIREENGDGFRP
-135 LGWTLDSATYFPT
+135 LGWKLDSATYFPT

-206 AARLSVEYTLGSQD
+206 SARLSVEYTKGSQD

-235 ETNRGSVNVIA
+235 ETDRGSVDVIA

-256 KPFEAAVKEGG
+256 KPFEAAIKEGG
-267 AMCIMPAY
+267 AMCVMPAY
-275 NKVNGYYC
+275 NKVNGFYC

-367 PEDVANTVMTSQ
+367 PEDVANTIMTSQ

-405 VAKDVKKIAVIGQ
+405 IAKDVKKIAIIGQ

-438 ISPLEGIS
+438 ISPLEGIQA
-446 KRAAE
+446 RAE
-451 AGIEVTYAPG
+451 KAGVEVVYAPG

-466 MRMAWGRPGA
+466 MRMGWGRPSA
-476 GGPVDPLIANSPDEP
+476 GPVNPLVANSIDEP

-537 DVIKALYEANPNVA
+537 EVIKALYEANPNVA

-558 PTDLRALEPYSP
+558 PTDLRYLAPYSP

-614 AMGNFPGNNTGE
+614 ATGSFPGEGSGE

-638 GYTREQIMEYIAN
+638 GYTREQIQEYIAS
-651 LPEPVS
+651 LPDPVS
-657 EYTEGIFVG
+657 EYREGILVG
-666 YRWFETKEVPV
+666 YRWFDTKDVPV

-683 GLSYVDFEYGPLTCR
+683 GLSYVDFEYGPLSCR
-698 QKKDKFVV
+698 QKKDRIQVS
-706 TFDVKNLGTMEADEV
+706 FDLKNLGAMEADEV
-721 TQLYV
+721 AQLYV
-726 KRLDSKVERPL
+726 RRIDSKVERPL

-744 RVTLKG
+744 RISLKA

-759 FPISE
+759 FPVSE
-764 LAHWDN
+764 LAHWDME
-770 GTNGWVLEPGKLEIL
+770 TNGWVLEPGKIEIL
-785 VGSASDDIRQSITT
+785 VGSASDDIRQKLET

>member
-1 MGKSDYIY
+1 
-9 IVKDVSTSLDMTG
+9 
-22 WKLDM
+22 
-27 TGWKLDM
+27 
-34 TKTIQLTIF
+34 
-43 MKQIRISAI
+43 MKKYLYSAALLI
-52 LACIAG
+52 LA
-58 MIAFA
+58 A
-63 GCKSMSPQDRLT
+63 GCASLSPQDRLT
-75 VNDRK
+75 VNDKK

-206 AARLSVEYTLGSQD
+206 SARLSVEYTKGSQD

-235 ETNRGSVNVIA
+235 ETDRGSVDVIA

-267 AMCIMPAY
+267 AMCVMPAY
-275 NKVNGYYC
+275 NKVNGFYC

-354 REILRLRFAIEPV
+354 REILRLRFAIDPV
-367 PEDVANTVMTSQ
+367 PEDVANTIMTSQ

-405 VAKDVKKIAVIGQ
+405 IAKDVKKIAVIGQ

-438 ISPLEGIS
+438 ISPLEGIQA
-446 KRAAE
+446 RAE
-451 AGIEVTYAPG
+451 KAGVEVVYAPG

-466 MRMAWGRPGA
+466 MRMGWGRPSA
-476 GGPVDPLIANSPDEP
+476 GPVNPLVANSIDEP

-537 DVIKALYEANPNVA
+537 EVIKALYEANPNVA

-558 PTDLRALEPYSP
+558 PTDLRYLEPYSP

-614 AMGNFPGNNTGE
+614 ATGSFPGEGSGE

-638 GYTREQIMEYIAN
+638 GYTREQIQEYIAS
-651 LPEPVS
+651 LPDPVS
-657 EYTEGIFVG
+657 EYREGILVG
-666 YRWFETKEVPV
+666 YRWYDTKDVPV

-683 GLSYVDFEYGPLTCR
+683 GLSYVEFEYGPLTCKH
-698 QKKDKFVV
+698 KKDKIQVS
-706 TFDVKNLGTMEADEV
+706 FDLKNLGDMEADEV
-721 TQLYV
+721 AQLYV
-726 KRLDSKVERPL
+726 KRLDSKIERAE
-737 KELEAFD
+737 KELEAFE
-744 RVTLKG
+744 RVALKA
-750 GETKKVTLE
+750 GETKNVTLE
-759 FPISE
+759 FPLSE

-770 GTNGWVLEPGKLEIL
+770 ETNGWVLEPGKIEIL
-785 VGSASDDIRQSITT
+785 VGSASNDIRQSIHT

>member
-1 MGKSDYIY
+1 
-9 IVKDVSTSLDMTG
+9 
-22 WKLDM
+22 
-27 TGWKLDM
+27 
-34 TKTIQLTIF
+34 
-43 MKQIRISAI
+43 MKKYLYSAALLI
-52 LACIAG
+52 LA
-58 MIAFA
+58 A
-63 GCKSMSPQDRLT
+63 GCASLSPQDRLT
-75 VNDRK
+75 VNDKK

-206 AARLSVEYTLGSQD
+206 SARLSVEYTKGSQD

-235 ETNRGSVNVIA
+235 ETDRGSVNVIA

-256 KPFEAAVKEGG
+256 KPFEAAIKEGG
-267 AMCIMPAY
+267 AMCVMPAY
-275 NKVNGYYC
+275 NKVNGFYC

-354 REILRLRFAIEPV
+354 REILRLRFAIDPV
-367 PEDVANTVMTSQ
+367 PEDVANTIMTSQ

-405 VAKDVKKIAVIGQ
+405 IAKDMKKIAVIGQ

-438 ISPLEGIS
+438 ISPLEGIQA
-446 KRAAE
+446 RAE
-451 AGIEVTYAPG
+451 KAGVEVVYAPG
-461 YKNYQ
+461 YKSYQ
-466 MRMAWGRPGA
+466 MRMGWGRPSA
-476 GGPVDPLIANSPDEP
+476 GPVNPLVANSIDEP

-537 DVIKALYEANPNVA
+537 EVIKALYEANPNVA

-558 PTDLRALEPYSP
+558 PTDLRYLEPYSP

-614 AMGNFPGNNTGE
+614 ATGSFPGEGSGE

-638 GYTREQIMEYIAN
+638 GYTREQIQEYIAS
-651 LPEPVS
+651 LPDPVS
-657 EYTEGIFVG
+657 EYREGILVG
-666 YRWFETKEVPV
+666 YRWYDTKDVPV

-683 GLSYVDFEYGPLTCR
+683 GLSYVEFEYGALTCK
-698 QKKDKFVV
+698 QKKDKIQVS
-706 TFDVKNLGTMEADEV
+706 FDLKNLGDMEADEV
-721 TQLYV
+721 AQLYV
-726 KRLDSKVERPL
+726 KRLDSKVERAE
-737 KELEAFD
+737 KELEAFE
-744 RVTLKG
+744 RVALKA
-750 GETKKVTLE
+750 GETKNVTLE
-759 FPISE
+759 FPLSE

-770 GTNGWVLEPGKLEIL
+770 ETNGWVLEPGKIEIL
-785 VGSASDDIRQSITT
+785 VGSASNDIRQSIQT

>member
-1 MGKSDYIY
+1 
-9 IVKDVSTSLDMTG
+9 
-22 WKLDM
+22 
-27 TGWKLDM
+27 
-34 TKTIQLTIF
+34 
-43 MKQIRISAI
+43 MKQYLYSAALLI
-52 LACIAG
+52 LA
-58 MIAFA
+58 A
-63 GCKSMSPQDRLT
+63 GCASLSPQDRLT
-75 VNDRK
+75 VNDKK

-206 AARLSVEYTLGSQD
+206 SARLSVEYTKGSQD

-235 ETNRGSVNVIA
+235 ETDRGSVDVIA

-256 KPFEAAVKEGG
+256 KPFEAAIKEGG
-267 AMCIMPAY
+267 AMCVMPAY
-275 NKVNGYYC
+275 NKVNGFYC

-354 REILRLRFAIEPV
+354 REILRLRFAIDPV
-367 PEDVANTVMTSQ
+367 PEDVANTIMTSQ

-405 VAKDVKKIAVIGQ
+405 IAKDVKKIAVIGQ

-438 ISPLEGIS
+438 ISPLEGIQA
-446 KRAAE
+446 RAE
-451 AGIEVTYAPG
+451 KAGVEVVYAPG

-466 MRMAWGRPGA
+466 MRMGWGRPSA
-476 GGPVDPLIANSPDEP
+476 GPVNPLVANSIDEP

-537 DVIKALYEANPNVA
+537 EVIKALYEANPNVA

-558 PTDLRALEPYSP
+558 PTDLRYLEPYSP

-614 AMGNFPGNNTGE
+614 ATGSFPGEGSGE

-638 GYTREQIMEYIAN
+638 GYTREQIREYIAS
-651 LPEPVS
+651 LPDPVS
-657 EYTEGIFVG
+657 EYREGILVG
-666 YRWFETKEVPV
+666 YRWYDTKDVPV

-683 GLSYVDFEYGPLTCR
+683 GLSYVEFEYGALTCK
-698 QKKDKFVV
+698 QKKDKIQVS
-706 TFDVKNLGTMEADEV
+706 FDLKNLGDMEADEV
-721 TQLYV
+721 AQLYV
-726 KRLDSKVERPL
+726 KRLDSKVERAE
-737 KELEAFD
+737 KELEAFE
-744 RVTLKG
+744 RVALKA
-750 GETKKVTLE
+750 GETKNVTLE
-759 FPISE
+759 FPLSE

-770 GTNGWVLEPGKLEIL
+770 ETNGWVLEPGKIEIL
-785 VGSASDDIRQSITT
+785 VGSASNDIRQSIQT

>member
-1 MGKSDYIY
+1 MKKYLY
-9 IVKDVSTSLDMTG
+9 STAL
-22 WKLDM
+22 L
-27 TGWKLDM
+27 
-34 TKTIQLTIF
+34 
-43 MKQIRISAI
+43 I
-52 LACIAG
+52 LA
-58 MIAFA
+58 A
-63 GCKSMSPQDRLT
+63 GCASLSPQDRLT
-75 VNDRK
+75 VNDKK

-121 PFGIREENGDGFRS
+121 PFGIREENGEGFRS

-206 AARLSVEYTLGSQD
+206 SARLAVEYTKGSQD

-235 ETNRGSVNVIA
+235 ETDRGSVDVIA

-256 KPFEAAVKEGG
+256 KPFEAAIKEGG
-267 AMCIMPAY
+267 AMCVMPAY
-275 NKVNGYYC
+275 NKVNGFYC

-367 PEDVANTVMTSQ
+367 PEDVANTIMTSQ

-405 VAKDVKKIAVIGQ
+405 IAKDVKKIAVIGQ

-438 ISPLEGIS
+438 ITPLEGIQA
-446 KRAAE
+446 RAE
-451 AGIEVTYAPG
+451 KAGVEVVYAPG

-466 MRMAWGRPGA
+466 MRMGWGRPSA
-476 GGPVDPLIANSPDEP
+476 GPVNPLVANSINEP

-537 DVIKALYEANPNVA
+537 EVIKALYEANPNVA

-558 PTDLRALEPYSP
+558 PTDLRYLEPYSP

-614 AMGNFPGNNTGE
+614 ATGSFPGEGSGE

-638 GYTREQIMEYIAN
+638 GYTREQIQEYIAS
-651 LPEPVS
+651 LPDPVS
-657 EYTEGIFVG
+657 EYREGILVG
-666 YRWFETKEVPV
+666 YRWYDTKDVPV

-683 GLSYVDFEYGPLTCR
+683 GLSYVDFEYGTLTCK
-698 QKKDKFVV
+698 QKKDKIQVS
-706 TFDVKNLGTMEADEV
+706 FDLKNLGDMEADEV
-721 TQLYV
+721 PQLYV
-726 KRLDSKVERPL
+726 KRLDSKVERAE
-737 KELEAFD
+737 KELEAFE
-744 RVTLKG
+744 RVALKA
-750 GETKKVTLE
+750 GETKNVTLE
-759 FPISE
+759 FPVSE

-770 GTNGWVLEPGKLEIL
+770 ETNGWVLEPGKIEIL
-785 VGSASDDIRQSITT
+785 VGSASNDIRQSIQT

>member
-1 MGKSDYIY
+1 
-9 IVKDVSTSLDMTG
+9 
-22 WKLDM
+22 
-27 TGWKLDM
+27 
-34 TKTIQLTIF
+34 
-43 MKQIRISAI
+43 
-52 LACIAG
+52 
-58 MIAFA
+58 
-63 GCKSMSPQDRLT
+63 
-75 VNDRK
+75 
-80 INKIIAQMTLEEK
+80 
-93 VEMLHSKTNMSSEG
+93 
-107 VPRLGIQDIKYTDG
+107 
-121 PFGIREENGDGFRS
+121 
-135 LGWTLDSATYFPT
+135 
-148 GSALAATWSKEMAYK
+148 MARK

-206 AARLSVEYTLGSQD
+206 AARLSVEYTIGSQE

-235 ETNRGSVNVIA
+235 ETDRGSVNVIA

-256 KPFEAAVKEGG
+256 KPFEAAIKEGG
-267 AMCIMPAY
+267 AMCVMPAY

-339 VRNGALDEAVVDAKV
+339 VRNGALPESVVDDKV

-367 PEDVANTVMTSQ
+367 PEDVANTIMTSQ
-379 PETQKIAY
+379 PETQQVAY
-387 EIAQKSIVLLK
+387 EIAQKSILLLK
-398 NEAGNLP
+398 NETGNLP
-405 VAKDVKKIAVIGQ
+405 IAPEVKKIAVIGQ

-423 TAAGGIGAGVKTLYE
+423 TASGGIGAGVKTLYE
-438 ISPLEGIS
+438 ISPLEGIQ

-451 AGIEVTYAPG
+451 AGVEVVYAPG
-461 YKNYQ
+461 YKNYK
-466 MRMAWGRPGA
+466 MRMGWGRPA
-476 GGPVDPLIANSPDEP
+476 AGPVDPLAATSTDEP

-497 AEAVALAKDADM
+497 AEAVALAQDADM

-537 DVIKALYEANPNVA
+537 EVIKALYEANPNVV

-558 PTDLRALEPYSP
+558 PTDLRFLEPYSP

-600 PFTFPLKL
+600 PFTFPKKL

-614 AMGNFPGNNTGE
+614 ALGNFGQNASE

-638 GYTREQIMEYIAN
+638 GYTREQIQEYIAN
-651 LPEPVS
+651 LPAPES
-657 EYTEGIFVG
+657 HYTEGIFVG
-666 YRWFETKEVPV
+666 YRWFETKEIPV

-683 GLSYVDFEYGPLTCR
+683 GLSYVDFEYGPLTCK
-698 QKKDKFVV
+698 QKKDKFYV
-706 TFDVKNLGTMEADEV
+706 TFELKNLGNMEADEV
-721 TQLYV
+721 AQLYV
-726 KRLDSKVERPL
+726 KRIDSAVERPL

-744 RVTLKG
+744 RVTLQA
-750 GETKKVTLE
+750 GETKTVTLE
-759 FPISE
+759 FPVSE

-770 GTNGWVLEPGKLEIL
+770 ETNEWVLEHGKLEIL
-785 VGSASDDIRQSITT
+785 VGSASDDIRQTIET

>member
-1 MGKSDYIY
+1 
-9 IVKDVSTSLDMTG
+9 
-22 WKLDM
+22 
-27 TGWKLDM
+27 
-34 TKTIQLTIF
+34 
-43 MKQIRISAI
+43 MKKYLYSAALLI
-52 LACIAG
+52 LA
-58 MIAFA
+58 A
-63 GCKSMSPQDRLT
+63 GCASLSPQDRLT
-75 VNDRK
+75 VNDKK

-206 AARLSVEYTLGSQD
+206 SARLSVEYTKGSQD

-235 ETNRGSVNVIA
+235 ETDRGSVNVIA

-256 KPFEAAVKEGG
+256 KPFEAAIKEGG
-267 AMCIMPAY
+267 AMCVMPAY
-275 NKVNGYYC
+275 NKVNGFYC

-367 PEDVANTVMTSQ
+367 PEDVANTIMTSQ

-405 VAKDVKKIAVIGQ
+405 IAKDVKKIAVIGQ

-438 ISPLEGIS
+438 ITPLEGIQA
-446 KRAAE
+446 RAE
-451 AGIEVTYAPG
+451 KAGVEVVYAPG

-466 MRMAWGRPGA
+466 MRMGWGRPSA
-476 GGPVDPLIANSPDEP
+476 GPVNPLVANSIDEP

-537 DVIKALYEANPNVA
+537 EVIKALYEANPNVA

-558 PTDLRALEPYSP
+558 PTDLRYLEPYSP

-614 AMGNFPGNNTGE
+614 ATGSFPGEGSGE

-638 GYTREQIMEYIAN
+638 GYTREQIQEYIAS
-651 LPEPVS
+651 LPDPVS
-657 EYTEGIFVG
+657 EYREGILVG
-666 YRWFETKEVPV
+666 YRWYDTKDVPV

-683 GLSYVDFEYGPLTCR
+683 GLSYVEFEYGALTCK
-698 QKKDKFVV
+698 QKKDKIQVS
-706 TFDVKNLGTMEADEV
+706 FDLKNLGDMEADEV
-721 TQLYV
+721 AQLYV
-726 KRLDSKVERPL
+726 KRLDSKVERAE
-737 KELEAFD
+737 KELEAFE
-744 RVTLKG
+744 RVALKA
-750 GETKKVTLE
+750 GETKNVTLE
-759 FPISE
+759 FPLSE

-770 GTNGWVLEPGKLEIL
+770 ETNGWVLEPGKIEIL
-785 VGSASDDIRQSITT
+785 VGSASNDIRQSIQA

>member
-1 MGKSDYIY
+1 
-9 IVKDVSTSLDMTG
+9 
-22 WKLDM
+22 
-27 TGWKLDM
+27 
-34 TKTIQLTIF
+34 
-43 MKQIRISAI
+43 MKKYLYSAALLI
-52 LACIAG
+52 LA
-58 MIAFA
+58 A
-63 GCKSMSPQDRLT
+63 GCASLSPQDRLT
-75 VNDRK
+75 VNDKK

-206 AARLSVEYTLGSQD
+206 SARLAVEYTKGSQD

-235 ETNRGSVNVIA
+235 ETDRGSVDVIA

-256 KPFEAAVKEGG
+256 KPFEAAIKEGG
-267 AMCIMPAY
+267 AMCVMPAY
-275 NKVNGYYC
+275 NKVNGFYC

-339 VRNGALDEAVVDAKV
+339 VRNGALDEAVVDEKV
-354 REILRLRFAIEPV
+354 REILRLRFAIDPV
-367 PEDVANTVMTSQ
+367 PEDVANTIMTSQ

-405 VAKDVKKIAVIGQ
+405 IAKDVKKIAVIGQ

-438 ISPLEGIS
+438 ISPLEGIQA
-446 KRAAE
+446 RAE
-451 AGIEVTYAPG
+451 KAGVEVVYAPG

-466 MRMAWGRPGA
+466 MRMGWGRPSA
-476 GGPVDPLIANSPDEP
+476 GPVNPLVANSIDEP

-537 DVIKALYEANPNVA
+537 EVIKALYEANPNVA

-558 PTDLRALEPYSP
+558 PTDLRYLEPYSP

-614 AMGNFPGNNTGE
+614 ATGSFPGEGSGE

-638 GYTREQIMEYIAN
+638 GYTREQIQEYIAS
-651 LPEPVS
+651 LPDPVS
-657 EYTEGIFVG
+657 EYREGILVG
-666 YRWFETKEVPV
+666 YRWYDTKDVPV

-683 GLSYVDFEYGPLTCR
+683 GLSYVEFEYGPLTCK
-698 QKKDKFVV
+698 QKKDKIQVS
-706 TFDVKNLGTMEADEV
+706 FDLKNLGDMEADEV
-721 TQLYV
+721 AQLYV
-726 KRLDSKVERPL
+726 KRLDSKVERAE
-737 KELEAFD
+737 KELEAFE
-744 RVTLKG
+744 RVALKA
-750 GETKKVTLE
+750 GETKNVTLE
-759 FPISE
+759 FPLSE

-770 GTNGWVLEPGKLEIL
+770 ETNGWVLEPGKIEIL
-785 VGSASDDIRQSITT
+785 VGSASNDIRQSIHT

>member
-1 MGKSDYIY
+1 
-9 IVKDVSTSLDMTG
+9 
-22 WKLDM
+22 
-27 TGWKLDM
+27 
-34 TKTIQLTIF
+34 
-43 MKQIRISAI
+43 MKKYLYSAALLI
-52 LACIAG
+52 LA
-58 MIAFA
+58 A
-63 GCKSMSPQDRLT
+63 GCASLSPQDRLT
-75 VNDRK
+75 VNDKK

-206 AARLSVEYTLGSQD
+206 SARLSVEYTKGSQD

-235 ETNRGSVNVIA
+235 ETDRGSVDVIA

-267 AMCIMPAY
+267 AMCVMPAY
-275 NKVNGYYC
+275 NKVNGFYC

-354 REILRLRFAIEPV
+354 REILRLRFAIDPV
-367 PEDVANTVMTSQ
+367 PEDVANTIMTSQ

-405 VAKDVKKIAVIGQ
+405 IAKDVKKIAVIGQ

-438 ISPLEGIS
+438 ISPLEGIQA
-446 KRAAE
+446 RAE
-451 AGIEVTYAPG
+451 KAGVEVVYAPG

-466 MRMAWGRPGA
+466 MRMGWGRPSA
-476 GGPVDPLIANSPDEP
+476 GPVNPLVANSIDEP

-537 DVIKALYEANPNVA
+537 EVIKALYEANPNVA

-558 PTDLRALEPYSP
+558 PTDLRYLEPYSP

-614 AMGNFPGNNTGE
+614 ATGSFPGEGSGE

-638 GYTREQIMEYIAN
+638 GYTREQIREYIAS
-651 LPEPVS
+651 LPDPVS
-657 EYTEGIFVG
+657 EYREGILVG
-666 YRWFETKEVPV
+666 YRWYDTKDVPV

-683 GLSYVDFEYGPLTCR
+683 GLSYVEFEYGALTCK
-698 QKKDKFVV
+698 QKKDKIQVS
-706 TFDVKNLGTMEADEV
+706 FDLKNLGDMEADEV
-721 TQLYV
+721 AQLYV
-726 KRLDSKVERPL
+726 KRIDSAVERPL

-744 RVTLKG
+744 RITLKG

-759 FPISE
+759 FPVSE

-770 GTNGWVLEPGKLEIL
+770 ETNEWVLEHGKLEIL
-785 VGSASDDIRQSITT
+785 VGSASNDIRQTIAT

>member
-1 MGKSDYIY
+1 
-9 IVKDVSTSLDMTG
+9 
-22 WKLDM
+22 
-27 TGWKLDM
+27 
-34 TKTIQLTIF
+34 
-43 MKQIRISAI
+43 MKKYLYSAALLI
-52 LACIAG
+52 LA
-58 MIAFA
+58 A
-63 GCKSMSPQDRLT
+63 GCASLSPQDRLT
-75 VNDRK
+75 VNDKK

-206 AARLSVEYTLGSQD
+206 SARLSVEYTKGSQD

-235 ETNRGSVNVIA
+235 ETDRGSVDVIA

-256 KPFEAAVKEGG
+256 KPFEAAIKEGG
-267 AMCIMPAY
+267 AMCVMPAY
-275 NKVNGYYC
+275 NKVNGFYC

-354 REILRLRFAIEPV
+354 REILRLRFAIDPV
-367 PEDVANTVMTSQ
+367 PEDVANTIMTSQ

-405 VAKDVKKIAVIGQ
+405 IAKDVKKIAVIGQ

-438 ISPLEGIS
+438 ISPLEGIQA
-446 KRAAE
+446 RAE
-451 AGIEVTYAPG
+451 KAGVEVVYAPG

-466 MRMAWGRPGA
+466 MRMGWGRPSA
-476 GGPVDPLIANSPDEP
+476 GPVNPLVANSIDEP

-537 DVIKALYEANPNVA
+537 EVIKALYEANPNVA

-558 PTDLRALEPYSP
+558 PTDLRYLEPYSP
-570 AIVQGWWNGLEGG
+570 SIVQGWWNGLEGG

-614 AMGNFPGNNTGE
+614 ATGSFPGKGSGE

-638 GYTREQIMEYIAN
+638 GYTREQIQEYIAS
-651 LPEPVS
+651 LPDPVS
-657 EYTEGIFVG
+657 EYREGILVG
-666 YRWFETKEVPV
+666 YRWYDTKDVPV

-683 GLSYVDFEYGPLTCR
+683 GLSYVEFEYGTLTCK
-698 QKKDKFVV
+698 QKKDKIQVS
-706 TFDVKNLGTMEADEV
+706 FDLKNLGDMEADEV
-721 TQLYV
+721 AQLYV
-726 KRLDSKVERPL
+726 KRLDSKVERAE
-737 KELEAFD
+737 KELEAFE
-744 RVTLKG
+744 RVALKA
-750 GETKKVTLE
+750 GETKNVTLE
-759 FPISE
+759 FPLSE

-770 GTNGWVLEPGKLEIL
+770 ETNGWVLEPGKIEIL
-785 VGSASDDIRQSITT
+785 VGSASNDIRQSIQT

>member
-1 MGKSDYIY
+1 
-9 IVKDVSTSLDMTG
+9 
-22 WKLDM
+22 
-27 TGWKLDM
+27 
-34 TKTIQLTIF
+34 
-43 MKQIRISAI
+43 MKQYLYSAALLI
-52 LACIAG
+52 LA
-58 MIAFA
+58 A
-63 GCKSMSPQDRLT
+63 GCASLSPQDRLT
-75 VNDRK
+75 VNDKK

-206 AARLSVEYTLGSQD
+206 SARLSVEYTKGSQD

-235 ETNRGSVNVIA
+235 ETDRGSVDVIA

-267 AMCIMPAY
+267 AMCVMPAY
-275 NKVNGYYC
+275 NKVNGFYC

-354 REILRLRFAIEPV
+354 REILRLRFAIDPV
-367 PEDVANTVMTSQ
+367 PEDVANTIMTSQ

-405 VAKDVKKIAVIGQ
+405 IAKDVKKIAVIGQ

-438 ISPLEGIS
+438 ISPLEGIQA
-446 KRAAE
+446 RAE
-451 AGIEVTYAPG
+451 KAGVEVVYAPG

-466 MRMAWGRPGA
+466 MRMGWGRPSA
-476 GGPVDPLIANSPDEP
+476 GPVNPLVANSIDEP

-537 DVIKALYEANPNVA
+537 EVIKALYEANPNVA

-558 PTDLRALEPYSP
+558 PTDLRYLEPYSP

-614 AMGNFPGNNTGE
+614 ATGSFPGEGSGE

-638 GYTREQIMEYIAN
+638 GYTREQIQEYIAS
-651 LPEPVS
+651 LPDPVS
-657 EYTEGIFVG
+657 EYREGILVG
-666 YRWFETKEVPV
+666 YRWYDTKDVPV

-683 GLSYVDFEYGPLTCR
+683 GLSYVEFEYGPLTCK
-698 QKKDKFVV
+698 QKKDKIQVS
-706 TFDVKNLGTMEADEV
+706 FDLKNLGDMEADEV
-721 TQLYV
+721 AQLYV
-726 KRLDSKVERPL
+726 KRLDSKVERAE
-737 KELEAFD
+737 KELEAFE
-744 RVTLKG
+744 RVALKA
-750 GETKKVTLE
+750 GETKNVTLE
-759 FPISE
+759 FPLSE

-770 GTNGWVLEPGKLEIL
+770 ETNGWVLEPGKIEIL
-785 VGSASDDIRQSITT
+785 VGSASNDIRQSIQT

>member
-1 MGKSDYIY
+1 MKH
-9 IVKDVSTSLDMTG
+9 STT
-22 WKLDM
+22 
-27 TGWKLDM
+27 
-34 TKTIQLTIF
+34 LTIL
-43 MKQIRISAI
+43 SAVAT
-52 LACIAG
+52 LLIA
-58 MIAFA
+58 A
-63 GCKSMSPQDRLT
+63 GCNCGMTPQDKLT
-75 VNDRK
+75 VNDKK

-121 PFGIREENGDGFRS
+121 PFGIREENGDGFRP
-135 LGWTLDSATYFPT
+135 LGWKLDSATYFPT

-206 AARLSVEYTLGSQD
+206 AARLSVEYTKGSQD

-235 ETNRGSVNVIA
+235 ETNRGSVDVIA

-267 AMCIMPAY
+267 AMCVMPAY

-290 NEILRDE
+290 NEILRGE

-379 PETQKIAY
+379 PETQQVAY

-398 NEAGNLP
+398 NETGNLP
-405 VAKDVKKIAVIGQ
+405 IAEDVKKIAVIGQ

-438 ISPLEGIS
+438 VSPLEGIR
-446 KRAAE
+446 KRAGDE
-451 AGIEVTYAPG
+451 IEVTYAPG
-461 YKNYQ
+461 YRSYK
-466 MRMAWGRPGA
+466 MSWGTPGPL
-476 GGPVDPLIANSPDEP
+476 GPLDAASPDDP
-491 ADPALL
+491 ADPELL
-497 AEAVALAKDADM
+497 AEAVEMARNADM

-523 GSDRKNIDLPCGQN
+523 GSDRKNIDLPHGQN
-537 DVIKALYEANPNVA
+537 DIIKAIYEVNPNVV

-558 PTDLRALEPYSP
+558 PTDLRFLEPYSP
-570 AIVQGWWNGLEGG
+570 AIVQGWWNGMEGG

-614 AMGNFPGNNTGE
+614 ATGSFPDNRSGE

-638 GYTREQIMEYIAN
+638 GYTREQIQEYIAN
-651 LPEPVS
+651 LPDPVS
-657 EYTEGIFVG
+657 EYKEGILVG

-683 GLSYVDFEYGPLTCR
+683 GLSYVDFEYGALNCR
-698 QKKDKFVV
+698 QKKDKISVS
-706 TFDVKNLGTMEADEV
+706 FDLKNLGEMEADEV
-721 TQLYV
+721 AQLYV
-726 KRLDSKVERPL
+726 RRIDSKVERPL

-744 RVTLKG
+744 RITLKA
-750 GETKKVTLE
+750 GETKTVTLE
-759 FPISE
+759 FLVSE
-764 LAHWDN
+764 LAHWDTE
-770 GTNGWVLEPGKLEIL
+770 TNGWVLEPGKIEIL
-785 VGSASDDIRQSITT
+785 VGSASDDIRQTIQT

>member
-1 MGKSDYIY
+1 
-9 IVKDVSTSLDMTG
+9 
-22 WKLDM
+22 
-27 TGWKLDM
+27 
-34 TKTIQLTIF
+34 
-43 MKQIRISAI
+43 MKKYLYSAALLI
-52 LACIAG
+52 LA
-58 MIAFA
+58 A
-63 GCKSMSPQDRLT
+63 GCASLSPQDRLT
-75 VNDRK
+75 VNDKK

-206 AARLSVEYTLGSQD
+206 SARLSVEYTKGSQD

-235 ETNRGSVNVIA
+235 ETDRGSVDVIA

-256 KPFEAAVKEGG
+256 KPFEAAIKEGG
-267 AMCIMPAY
+267 AMCVMPAY
-275 NKVNGYYC
+275 NKVNGFYC

-339 VRNGALDEAVVDAKV
+339 VRNGALDEAVVDEKV
-354 REILRLRFAIEPV
+354 REILRLRFAIDPV
-367 PEDVANTVMTSQ
+367 PEDVANTIMTSQ

-405 VAKDVKKIAVIGQ
+405 IAKDVKKIAVIGQ

-438 ISPLEGIS
+438 ISPLEGIQA
-446 KRAAE
+446 RAE
-451 AGIEVTYAPG
+451 KAGVEVVYAPG

-466 MRMAWGRPGA
+466 MRMGWGRPSA
-476 GGPVDPLIANSPDEP
+476 GPVNPLVANSIDEP

-537 DVIKALYEANPNVA
+537 EVIKALYEANPNVA

-558 PTDLRALEPYSP
+558 PTDLRYLEPYSP

-614 AMGNFPGNNTGE
+614 ATGSFPGEGSGE

-638 GYTREQIMEYIAN
+638 GYTREQIQEYIAN
-651 LPEPVS
+651 LPAPES
-657 EYTEGIFVG
+657 HYTEGIFVG

-683 GLSYVDFEYGPLTCR
+683 GLSYVDFEYGPLTCKH
-698 QKKDKFVV
+698 KKDKFYV
-706 TFDVKNLGTMEADEV
+706 TFALKNLGDMEADEV
-721 TQLYV
+721 AQLYV
-726 KRLDSKVERPL
+726 KRIDSAVERPL

-744 RVTLKG
+744 RITLKG

-759 FPISE
+759 FPVSE

-770 GTNGWVLEPGKLEIL
+770 ETNEWVLEHGKLEIL
-785 VGSASDDIRQSITT
+785 VGSASNDIRQTIAT

>member
-1 MGKSDYIY
+1 
-9 IVKDVSTSLDMTG
+9 
-22 WKLDM
+22 
-27 TGWKLDM
+27 
-34 TKTIQLTIF
+34 
-43 MKQIRISAI
+43 MKKYLYSAALLI
-52 LACIAG
+52 LA
-58 MIAFA
+58 A
-63 GCKSMSPQDRLT
+63 GCASLSPQDRLT
-75 VNDRK
+75 VNDKK

-206 AARLSVEYTLGSQD
+206 SARLSVEYTKGSQD

-235 ETNRGSVNVIA
+235 ETDRGSVNVIA

-256 KPFEAAVKEGG
+256 KPFEAAIKEGG
-267 AMCIMPAY
+267 AMCVMPAY
-275 NKVNGYYC
+275 NKVNGFYC

-367 PEDVANTVMTSQ
+367 PEDVANTIMTSQ

-405 VAKDVKKIAVIGQ
+405 IAKDVKKIAVIGQ

-438 ISPLEGIS
+438 ITPLEGIQA
-446 KRAAE
+446 RAE
-451 AGIEVTYAPG
+451 KAGVEVVYAPG

-466 MRMAWGRPGA
+466 MRMGWGRPSA
-476 GGPVDPLIANSPDEP
+476 GPVNPLVANSIDEP

-537 DVIKALYEANPNVA
+537 EVIKALYEANPNVA

-558 PTDLRALEPYSP
+558 PTDLRYLEPYSP

-608 EDSPAY
+608 DDSPAY
-614 AMGNFPGNNTGE
+614 ATGSFPGEGSGE

-638 GYTREQIMEYIAN
+638 GYTREQIQEYIAS
-651 LPEPVS
+651 LPDPVS
-657 EYTEGIFVG
+657 EYREGILVG
-666 YRWFETKEVPV
+666 YRWYDTKDVPV

-683 GLSYVDFEYGPLTCR
+683 GLSYVEFEYGALTCK
-698 QKKDKFVV
+698 QKKDKIQVS
-706 TFDVKNLGTMEADEV
+706 FDLKNLGDMEADEV
-721 TQLYV
+721 AQLYV
-726 KRLDSKVERPL
+726 KRLDSKVERAE
-737 KELEAFD
+737 KELEAFE
-744 RVTLKG
+744 RVALKA
-750 GETKKVTLE
+750 GETKNVTLE
-759 FPISE
+759 FPLSE

-770 GTNGWVLEPGKLEIL
+770 EANGWVLEPGKIEIL
-785 VGSASDDIRQSITT
+785 VGSASNDIRQSIQT

>member
-1 MGKSDYIY
+1 
-9 IVKDVSTSLDMTG
+9 
-22 WKLDM
+22 
-27 TGWKLDM
+27 
-34 TKTIQLTIF
+34 
-43 MKQIRISAI
+43 MKKYLYSAALLI
-52 LACIAG
+52 LA
-58 MIAFA
+58 A
-63 GCKSMSPQDRLT
+63 GCASLSPQDRLT
-75 VNDRK
+75 VNDKK

-206 AARLSVEYTLGSQD
+206 SARLSVEYTKGSQD

-235 ETNRGSVNVIA
+235 ETDRGSVNVIA

-256 KPFEAAVKEGG
+256 KPFEAAIKEGG
-267 AMCIMPAY
+267 AMCVMPAY
-275 NKVNGYYC
+275 NKVNGFYC

-367 PEDVANTVMTSQ
+367 PENVANTIMTSQ

-387 EIAQKSIVLLK
+387 EIAQKTIVHLK
-398 NEAGNLP
+398 NEAGNHP
-405 VAKDVKKIAVIGQ
+405 ITKEVKKIAVIGQ

-438 ISPLEGIS
+438 ITPLEGIQA
-446 KRAAE
+446 RAE
-451 AGIEVTYAPG
+451 KAGVEVVYAPG

-466 MRMAWGRPGA
+466 MRMGWGRPSA
-476 GGPVDPLIANSPDEP
+476 GPVNPLVANSIDEP

-537 DVIKALYEANPNVA
+537 EVIKALYEANPNVA

-558 PTDLRALEPYSP
+558 PTDLRYLEPYSP

-614 AMGNFPGNNTGE
+614 ATGSFPGEGSGE

-638 GYTREQIMEYIAN
+638 GYTREQIQEYIAS
-651 LPEPVS
+651 LPDPVS
-657 EYTEGIFVG
+657 EYREGILVG
-666 YRWFETKEVPV
+666 YRWYDTKDVPV

-683 GLSYVDFEYGPLTCR
+683 GLSYVEFEYGALTCK
-698 QKKDKFVV
+698 QKKDKIQVS
-706 TFDVKNLGTMEADEV
+706 FDLKNLGDMEADEV
-721 TQLYV
+721 AQLYV
-726 KRLDSKVERPL
+726 KRLDSKVERAE
-737 KELEAFD
+737 KELEAFE
-744 RVTLKG
+744 RVALKA
-750 GETKKVTLE
+750 GETKNVTLE
-759 FPISE
+759 FPLSE

-770 GTNGWVLEPGKLEIL
+770 ETNGWVLEPGKIEIL
-785 VGSASDDIRQSITT
+785 VGSASNDIRQSIHT

>member
-1 MGKSDYIY
+1 MKKYLY
-9 IVKDVSTSLDMTG
+9 STAL
-22 WKLDM
+22 L
-27 TGWKLDM
+27 
-34 TKTIQLTIF
+34 
-43 MKQIRISAI
+43 I
-52 LACIAG
+52 LA
-58 MIAFA
+58 A
-63 GCKSMSPQDRLT
+63 GCASLSPQDRLT
-75 VNDRK
+75 VNDKK

-206 AARLSVEYTLGSQD
+206 SARLSVEYTKGSQD

-235 ETNRGSVNVIA
+235 ETDRGSVDVIA

-256 KPFEAAVKEGG
+256 KPFEAAIKEGG
-267 AMCIMPAY
+267 AMCVMPAY
-275 NKVNGYYC
+275 NKVNGFYC

-354 REILRLRFAIEPV
+354 REILRLRFAIDPV
-367 PEDVANTVMTSQ
+367 PEDVANTIMTSQ

-405 VAKDVKKIAVIGQ
+405 IAKDVKKIAVIGQ

-438 ISPLEGIS
+438 ITPLEGIQA
-446 KRAAE
+446 RAE
-451 AGIEVTYAPG
+451 KAGVEVVYAPG

-466 MRMAWGRPGA
+466 MRMGWGRPSA
-476 GGPVDPLIANSPDEP
+476 GPVNPLVANSIDEP

-537 DVIKALYEANPNVA
+537 EVIKALYEANPNVA

-558 PTDLRALEPYSP
+558 PTDLRYLEPYSP

-614 AMGNFPGNNTGE
+614 ATGSFPGEGSGE

-638 GYTREQIMEYIAN
+638 GYTREQIQEYIAN
-651 LPEPVS
+651 LPAPES
-657 EYTEGIFVG
+657 HYTEGIFVG

-683 GLSYVDFEYGPLTCR
+683 GLSYVDFEYGPLTCKH
-698 QKKDKFVV
+698 KKDKFYV
-706 TFDVKNLGTMEADEV
+706 TFELKNLGDMEADEV
-721 TQLYV
+721 AQLYV
-726 KRLDSKVERPL
+726 KRIDSAVERPL

-744 RVTLKG
+744 RITLKG

-759 FPISE
+759 FPVSE

-770 GTNGWVLEPGKLEIL
+770 ETNEWVLEHGKLEIL
-785 VGSASDDIRQSITT
+785 VGSASNDIRQTIAT